1 MFVVVRIAKERGS
14 LVLFGREIGQMS
26 LGVDKLLS
34 PRGKVRQRR
43 RRREEVKRREKEK
56 SKKGAKER
64 K

>member
-34 PRGKVRQRR
+34 PRGGGPTA
-43 RRREEVKRREKEK
+43 EKEEGGGEEK
-56 SKKGAKER
+56 RKGKE
-64 K
+64 